1 MDVLVGRLQT
11 NLQAL
16 DFSGLSTR
24 QTTAILTTKVA
35 AILRD
40 LHTGEVRLEHP
51 CPNPIVSPTTGK
63 LRQGY
68 LDLALIENGRIAVA
82 IEIDRSNKRFSLAK
96 LEAMKSIGALCIWV
110 RWKTLPVLSTND
122 GIHVISLA
130 GDRASARNRK
140 TGPGF
145 ISSRSIADDE
155 VTVWLT
161 KPLWARDPSSEEMF
175 QSNRHVAYA
184 AQVIQDAGTTRVVN
198 SDGEIVLEF
207 PTESLD
213 RCTWARAKSRPAS
226 TAQEIEQSPASS
238 GIPVGTK
245 EWRRAISR
253 ENPRAYEAWT
263 DEEDEELRAEI
274 QRGAS
279 REDIAKSHQRRR
291 GAITSRINKLG
302 LD

>member
-1 MDVLVGRLQT
+1 MDGLVERLQT
-11 NLQAL
+11 DLQAL
-16 DFSGLSTR
+16 NFSGLSTR
-24 QTTAILTTKVA
+24 QTTALLTTKVA

-40 LHTGEVRLEHP
+40 LHVGEVHLEHP

-68 LDLALIENGRIAVA
+68 LDVALIENGRIAVA
-82 IEIDRSNKRFSLAK
+82 IEIDRSNKRSSLAK
-96 LEAMKSIGALCIWV
+96 LEAMQSIGALCIWV
-110 RWKTLPVLSTND
+110 RWRTLPVLPTKD

-130 GDRASARNRK
+130 GGTASAR
-140 TGPGF
+140 
-145 ISSRSIADDE
+145 SRRTRPTSIPSHTNADAE

-161 KPLWARDPSSEEMF
+161 KPLWARDPSTEEIF

-184 AQVIQDAGTTRVVN
+184 AQVIQDFGTTRLVN

-207 PTESLD
+207 PTESVD
-213 RCTWARAKSRPAS
+213 RCTWTGATSRPTS
-226 TAQEIEQSPASS
+226 IAQEIEQSPANR
-238 GIPVGTK
+238 GISVGTK
-245 EWRRAISR
+245 AWRDAIAR

-274 QRGAS
+274 KRGAS
-279 REDIAKSHQRRR
+279 REDIAKSHQRRL